1 MTIRVLV
8 ADDHNIVREGFR
20 SLIDAEEGMEVV
32 GEAADGHSAVEMARK
47 LTPDVV
53 VLDLRMPI
61 LNGIEA
67 ARQIS
72 AEHAKIEIVGLS
84 MHLEKQYI
92 SEMLKAGASGYL
104 AKDCPSGELIKAIR
118 AVARGEVHLS
128 PAAAAKLVEG
138 LAGPDDHPRSTVFTR
153 LTEREREVLQ
163 LLAEGLSVKEAA
175 DHLNLSINT
184 LHTHR
189 KHIMD
194 KLDIHN
200 IAGLTKYAI
209 REGIIDL

>member
-20 SLIDAEEGMEVV
+20 SLIDAEKGMEVI
-32 GEAADGHSAVEMARK
+32 GEAGDGRTAVEMARK
-47 LTPDVV
+47 LVPDVV
-53 VLDLRMPI
+53 ILDVRMPV

-67 ARQIS
+67 ARQIT
-72 AEHAKIEIVGLS
+72 AEHRKIEVVGLS

-92 SEMLKAGASGYL
+92 LEMLKAGASGYL

-118 AVARGEVHLS
+118 TVARGEVHLS
-128 PAAAAKLVEG
+128 HAAAAKLVEG
-138 LAGPDDHPRSTVFTR
+138 LTGTDDHPRSTVFTK

-163 LLAEGLSVKEAA
+163 LLAEGHSVKEAA
-175 DHLNLSINT
+175 DRLNLSVNT

-189 KHIMD
+189 KHIME

-209 REGIIDL
+209 REGITEL